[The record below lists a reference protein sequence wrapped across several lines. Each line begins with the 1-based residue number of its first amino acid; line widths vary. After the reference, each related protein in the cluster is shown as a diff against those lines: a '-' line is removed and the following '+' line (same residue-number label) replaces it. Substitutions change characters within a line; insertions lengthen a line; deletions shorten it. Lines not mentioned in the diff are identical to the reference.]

1 MLVLFGKAPNDVRW
15 SLMQAMVTRGTLLEA
30 DLAARETLSIRLK

>member
-15 SLMQAMVTRGTLLEA
+15 SLMQSMVTRGTLL
-30 DLAARETLSIRLK
+30 RQTLLPEKPSASG